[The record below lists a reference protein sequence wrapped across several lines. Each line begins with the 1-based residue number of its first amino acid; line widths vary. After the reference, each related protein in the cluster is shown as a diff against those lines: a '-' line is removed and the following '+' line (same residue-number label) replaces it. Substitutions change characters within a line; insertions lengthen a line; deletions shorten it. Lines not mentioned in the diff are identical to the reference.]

1 MENVKTKNKV
11 GIKNIAIDFSKRYP
25 AVFIILVLILAFT
38 VVSPHFMTSS
48 NAQTI
53 MAGNAV
59 VMIAA
64 IGETMVLLTGGIDL
78 SVATVIS
85 SSAVL
90 AGYVMNVTHSITLG
104 ILTAVAVGLVIGCIN
119 GLLIGYGKMVPFIT
133 TMGTQLV
140 ARGIAFVVSQGI
152 AVKGTP
158 KPLVEFGFQSLAGLP
173 VIFLISI
180 VLLLLS
186 AVLITKATWGRY
198 VILAGA
204 NKKTGQY
211 TGINVRFVEMS
222 VYVFAGLF
230 AGIAGFISIINLGN
244 GIPGVGD
251 TLLMIILG
259 GVVLGGTSMNG
270 GEGSIIRT
278 LIGITLLAILTNGL
292 NIIGIPFYD
301 QLIVQGILIFVGNG
315 LAIYMSQKSEYAM

>member
-1 MENVKTKNKV
+1 
-11 GIKNIAIDFSKRYP
+11 
-25 AVFIILVLILAFT
+25 
-38 VVSPHFMTSS
+38 
-48 NAQTI
+48 
-53 MAGNAV
+53 
-59 VMIAA
+59 
-64 IGETMVLLTGGIDL
+64 
-78 SVATVIS
+78 
-85 SSAVL
+85 
-90 AGYVMNVTHSITLG
+90 
-104 ILTAVAVGLVIGCIN
+104 
-119 GLLIGYGKMVPFIT
+119 MVPFIT

-158 KPLVEFGFQSLAGLP
+158 KPLVEFGFQSLVGLP

-186 AVLITKATWGRY
+186 AVLITKTTWGRY